1 MYETRLGLS
10 FLSSFQSAKVPI
22 YACPNQNICS
32 QHVIDWSPI
41 QVYPKILRLVSR
53 VNAKIFVGNGL
64 HKNEEWIEI
73 RCNVSPP
80 HRTEANPHHHASPS
94 LTYLPTTT
102 TVHQKHLPLLCE
114 TPILPPLAPPH
125 RPKFHPRAPHRPD
138 LQRPSARAP
147 HTSNPGARNS
157 REESKRRRRRVQK
170 AQRRHRMASRHR
182 SRARPELR
190 SLPRDI
196 TTRD

>member
-22 YACPNQNICS
+22 YALSKPECLLTTPN
-32 QHVIDWSPI
+32 
-41 QVYPKILRLVSR
+41 RLVS
-53 VNAKIFVGNGL
+53 
-64 HKNEEWIEI
+64 H
-73 RCNVSPP
+73 
-80 HRTEANPHHHASPS
+80 PS
-94 LTYLPTTT
+94 LPKDIATSKSSQRKDLCRKRPSQQRRMDRNKLQRESAPQNRSKPAPSRFSITNLSTTI
-102 TVHQKHLPLLCE
+102 TVHQKHIPLLCE

-125 RPKFHPRAPHRPD
+125 RPTFHPRAPHRPD

-147 HTSNPGARNS
+147 HTSNPGARSS

-190 SLPRDI
+190 SLPRDN
-196 TTRD
+196 TTSD